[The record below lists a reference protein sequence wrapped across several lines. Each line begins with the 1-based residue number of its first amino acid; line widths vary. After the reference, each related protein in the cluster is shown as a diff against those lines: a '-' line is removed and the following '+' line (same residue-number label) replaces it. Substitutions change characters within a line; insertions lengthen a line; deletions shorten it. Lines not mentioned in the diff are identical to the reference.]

1 MLCPFCRHEDSKV
14 IDSRDSADSIRRRR
28 ECANCDRRFTT
39 YERAEARSLRVVKQ
53 DGRREDFA
61 REKLLDS
68 LAKACVKRPLP
79 TGTLEKVAE
88 EIENHLMDTGRS
100 EVSTK
105 VIGESAVERLKGLD
119 PVAYV
124 RFVSVY
130 KDFRDIEGFKE
141 TIEALL
147 DPEEEPQE
155 TSSQLTLLP
164 EDAITPRRRAG
175 RSRRRVAALPGK

>member
-1 MLCPFCRHEDSKV
+1 MLCPFCRHDDSKV

-28 ECANCDRRFTT
+28 ECASCDRRFTT
-39 YERAEARSLRVVKQ
+39 YERAEARSLRVIKQ
-53 DGRREDFA
+53 DGRREEFV
-61 REKLLDS
+61 REKLLAS
-68 LAKACVKRPLP
+68 LTKACVKRPLP
-79 TGTLEKVAE
+79 TGTLEKIAE
-88 EIENHLMDTGRS
+88 EIETHLMDTGRS

-105 VIGESAVERLKGLD
+105 VIGESAVERLRDLD

-147 DPEEEPQE
+147 DPEEPEE
-155 TSSQLTLLP
+155 TSSQLSLLP
-164 EDAITPRRRAG
+164 EDTITPRRRAG
-175 RSRRRVAALPGK
+175 RLRRKAPSLPSK